1 MKMGRPKK
9 GKEPGKDSPQVWTRL
24 PQEVIDLIPEP
35 RAATIRLWILEKLL
49 ERQKEREKDG
59 IK

>member
-1 MKMGRPKK
+1 MKKGRPFQI
-9 GKEPGKDSPQVWTRL
+9 GKSEAKQVWTRL

-35 RAATIRLWILEKLL
+35 KAFTIRVWILEKLL

-59 IK
+59 T